1 MSINIE
7 KIIKLN
13 ELVNMFFRSKHTIV
27 LEPKLEKKYGK
38 YLGEEIVY
46 DKADWNLPSELK
58 EYVDELSKNKE
69 LSKEEK
75 ILKVYEKLCHDYV
88 YDDNLISYI
97 QKVDDDIYSLPDW
110 YGRDVDKEWEK
121 NRENHNRRICFE
133 LSRYLVKSLEELFK
147 DDKSCNTC
155 ILWNKNLIHYFV
167 GLTSDDYSLAIDLD
181 DFFKIKDLTRLKTG
195 LTLEGITILEDD
207 KHKFR
212 NALDKF
218 NERRDEFAIKR
229 VEDKIAKIEETEVK
243 NEKNEENE
251 EVLFLRKAIDV
262 LKEDGLDSQGIFEY
276 MKEIID
282 ISMGKE
288 KREKVWKK
296 IDGQNRE
303 STRYIR
309 CVLVTIDKQKYLIDG
324 EDAIVRQFDEK
335 EYDEKRA
342 KFVRNKELTRGGSDY
357 YDGK

>member
-1 MSINIE
+1 MNVNIE

-13 ELVNMFFRSKHTIV
+13 ELVNIFFRNKHTIV
-27 LEPKLEKKYGK
+27 LNPKLEKKYGK

-46 DKADWNLPSELK
+46 DKADWGMPSELK
-58 EYVDELSKNKE
+58 EYVTELSKNEE
-69 LSKEEK
+69 LSREEK
-75 ILKVYEKLCHDYV
+75 ILSVYEKICHDYV

-133 LSRYLVKSLEELFK
+133 LSRYLVKSLDELFK
-147 DDKSCNTC
+147 EDKNCNTC

-167 GLTSDDYSLAIDLD
+167 GFTSDDYSLAIDLD

-207 KHKFR
+207 KQKFK

-218 NERRDEFAIKR
+218 NEGRDEFAIKR
-229 VEDKIAKIEETEVK
+229 VENKIEETDET
-243 NEKNEENE
+243 EIEEESE
-251 EVLFLRKAIDV
+251 EVTFLRKAVEI

-282 ISMGKE
+282 ISIGKE
-288 KREKVWKK
+288 NREKVWKK
-296 IDGQNRE
+296 IDGKNRE

-309 CVLVTIDKQKYLIDG
+309 CVVANIDDKKYLIDG
-324 EDAIVRQFDEK
+324 EDAIVRLFDEK
-335 EYDEKRA
+335 EFDEKRTR
-342 KFVRNKELTRGGSDY
+342 FVPNKELTRGGFDY

>member
-1 MSINIE
+1 MKENNYYNKKVE
-7 KIIKLN
+7 
-13 ELVNMFFRSKHTIV
+13 EL
-27 LEPKLEKKYGK
+27 Y
-38 YLGEEIVY
+38 
-46 DKADWNLPSELK
+46 
-58 EYVDELSKNKE
+58 KE
-69 LSKEEK
+69 LNTNISGLTEEEASKRLEEYGENK
-75 ILKVYEKLCHDYV
+75 LAERKKKSNFIIFLNQFNDLMIILLIFASVFSAV
-88 YDDNLISYI
+88 ISYI

-133 LSRYLVKSLEELFK
+133 LSRYLVKSLDELFK
-147 DDKSCNTC
+147 DDKNCNTC

-195 LTLEGITILEDD
+195 LTLEGITILEDN
-207 KHKFR
+207 KHKFE

-218 NERRDEFAIKR
+218 NEGRDEFAIKR
-229 VEDKIAKIEETEVK
+229 VENKIEETAESEIK
-243 NEKNEENE
+243 DEEKESE
-251 EVLFLRKAIDV
+251 EVSFLKKAVEI
-262 LKEDGLDSQGIFEY
+262 LKEDRLDSQGIFEY

-282 ISMGKE
+282 ISIGKE
-288 KREKVWKK
+288 NREKIWKK

-309 CVLVTIDKQKYLIDG
+309 CVVVNIDGKKYLIDG
-324 EDAIVRQFDEK
+324 EEARIRPFDEK
-335 EYDEKRA
+335 EFDEKRTR
-342 KFVRNKELTRGGSDY
+342 FVPNKELTRGGFDY

>member
-1 MSINIE
+1 MNVNIE

-13 ELVNMFFRSKHTIV
+13 ELVNIFFRNKHTIV
-27 LEPKLEKKYGK
+27 LDPKLEKKYGK

-46 DKADWNLPSELK
+46 DKADWNMPSELK
-58 EYVDELSKNKE
+58 EYVKELSKNEE

-75 ILKVYEKLCHDYV
+75 ILSVYEKLCHDYV

-97 QKVDDDIYSLPDW
+97 QKIDDDIYSLPDW
-110 YGRDVDKEWEK
+110 YGRDVDNEWEK

-133 LSRYLVKSLEELFK
+133 LSRYLVKSLDELFK
-147 DDKSCNTC
+147 DDKNCNTC

-207 KHKFR
+207 KHKFE

-218 NERRDEFAIKR
+218 NEGRDEFAIKR
-229 VEDKIAKIEETEVK
+229 VENKIEET
-243 NEKNEENE
+243 NEAEIEDEEKEKE
-251 EVLFLRKAIDV
+251 EVVFLRKAVEI
-262 LKEDGLDSQGIFEY
+262 LKEDELDSQGIFEY

-282 ISMGKE
+282 ISIGKE
-288 KREKVWKK
+288 NREKVWKK
-296 IDGQNRE
+296 IDGKNRE

-309 CVLVTIDKQKYLIDG
+309 CVVVNIDDKKYLIDG
-324 EDAIVRQFDEK
+324 EDAIVRPFDEK
-335 EYDEKRA
+335 EFDKKRT
-342 KFVRNKELTRGGSDY
+342 KFVPNKELTRGGFDY

>member
-7 KIIKLN
+7 KIIRLN

-27 LEPKLEKKYGK
+27 LDPKLEKKYGK

-46 DKADWNLPSELK
+46 DKADWDMPSELK
-58 EYVDELSKNKE
+58 EYVKELSKNEE

-75 ILKVYEKLCHDYV
+75 ILSVYEKLCHDYV

-110 YGRDVDKEWEK
+110 YGREVDKEWEK

-133 LSRYLVKSLEELFK
+133 LSRYLVKSLDELFK
-147 DDKSCNTC
+147 DDKNCNTC

-207 KHKFR
+207 KHKFK

-218 NERRDEFAIKR
+218 NEGRDEFAIKR
-229 VEDKIAKIEETEVK
+229 VENKIEETDET
-243 NEKNEENE
+243 EIEEESE
-251 EVLFLRKAIDV
+251 EVAFLKKAVEI

-282 ISMGKE
+282 ISIGKE
-288 KREKVWKK
+288 NREKVWKK
-296 IDGQNRE
+296 IDGKNRE

-309 CVLVTIDKQKYLIDG
+309 CVVANIDDKKYLIDG
-324 EDAIVRQFDEK
+324 EDAIVRLFDEK
-335 EYDEKRA
+335 EFDEKRTR
-342 KFVRNKELTRGGSDY
+342 FVPNKELTRGGFDY

>member
-1 MSINIE
+1 MNVNIE

-13 ELVNMFFRSKHTIV
+13 ELVNMFFRNKHTIV
-27 LEPKLEKKYGK
+27 LDPKLEKKYGK

-46 DKADWNLPSELK
+46 DKADWDMPSELK
-58 EYVDELSKNKE
+58 EYVNELSKNEE

-75 ILKVYEKLCHDYV
+75 ILSVYEKLCHDYV

-133 LSRYLVKSLEELFK
+133 LSRYLVKSLDELFK
-147 DDKSCNTC
+147 DDKNCNTC

-195 LTLEGITILEDD
+195 LTLEGIIILEDD
-207 KHKFR
+207 KHKFI

-218 NERRDEFAIKR
+218 NEGREEFAIKR
-229 VEDKIAKIEETEVK
+229 VENKIEET
-243 NEKNEENE
+243 NETEIEDEEKENE
-251 EVLFLRKAIDV
+251 EVAFLRKAVEI

-282 ISMGKE
+282 ISIGKE
-288 KREKVWKK
+288 NREKVWKK
-296 IDGQNRE
+296 IDGKNRE

-309 CVLVTIDKQKYLIDG
+309 CVVVNIDNKKYLIDG
-324 EDAIVRQFDEK
+324 EDAIVRPFDEK
-335 EYDEKRA
+335 EFDEKRTR
-342 KFVRNKELTRGGSDY
+342 FVPNKELIRGGFDY

>member
-1 MSINIE
+1 MNVNIE

-13 ELVNMFFRSKHTIV
+13 ELVNIFFRNKHTIV
-27 LEPKLEKKYGK
+27 LDPKLEKKYGK

-46 DKADWNLPSELK
+46 DKADWGMPSELK
-58 EYVDELSKNKE
+58 EYVTELSKNQE
-69 LSKEEK
+69 LSREEK
-75 ILKVYEKLCHDYV
+75 ILSVYEKICHDYV

-133 LSRYLVKSLEELFK
+133 LSRYLVKSLDELFK
-147 DDKSCNTC
+147 DDKNCNTC

-207 KHKFR
+207 KQKFK

-218 NERRDEFAIKR
+218 NEGRDEFAIKR
-229 VEDKIAKIEETEVK
+229 VENKIEETDET
-243 NEKNEENE
+243 EIEEESE
-251 EVLFLRKAIDV
+251 EVTFLRKAVEI

-282 ISMGKE
+282 ISIGKE
-288 KREKVWKK
+288 NREKVWKK
-296 IDGQNRE
+296 IDGKNRE

-309 CVLVTIDKQKYLIDG
+309 CVVANIDDKKYLIDG
-324 EDAIVRQFDEK
+324 EDAIVRLFDEK
-335 EYDEKRA
+335 EFDEKRTR
-342 KFVRNKELTRGGSDY
+342 FVPNKELTRGGFDY

>member
-1 MSINIE
+1 MNVNIE

-13 ELVNMFFRSKHTIV
+13 ELVNIFFRNKHTIV
-27 LEPKLEKKYGK
+27 LNPKLEKKYGK

-46 DKADWNLPSELK
+46 DKADWGMPSELK
-58 EYVDELSKNKE
+58 EYVTELSKNQE
-69 LSKEEK
+69 LSREEK
-75 ILKVYEKLCHDYV
+75 ILSVYEKICHDYV

-133 LSRYLVKSLEELFK
+133 LSRYLVKSLDELFK
-147 DDKSCNTC
+147 EDKNCNTC

-167 GLTSDDYSLAIDLD
+167 GFTSDDYSLAIDLD

-207 KHKFR
+207 KQKFK

-218 NERRDEFAIKR
+218 NEGRDEFAIKR
-229 VEDKIAKIEETEVK
+229 VENKIEETDET
-243 NEKNEENE
+243 EIEEESE
-251 EVLFLRKAIDV
+251 EVTFLRKAVEI

-282 ISMGKE
+282 ISIGKE
-288 KREKVWKK
+288 NREKVWKK
-296 IDGQNRE
+296 IDGKNRE

-309 CVLVTIDKQKYLIDG
+309 CVVANIDDKKYLIDG
-324 EDAIVRQFDEK
+324 EDAIVRLFDEK
-335 EYDEKRA
+335 EFDEKRTR
-342 KFVRNKELTRGGSDY
+342 FVPNKELTRGGFDY

>member
-1 MSINIE
+1 MNVNRE

-13 ELVNMFFRSKHTIV
+13 ELVNIFFRSKHTIV
-27 LEPKLEKKYGK
+27 LDPELEKKYGK

-46 DKADWNLPSELK
+46 DKAEWNMPRKLK
-58 EYVDELSKNKE
+58 EYVDELSENKE

-75 ILKVYEKLCHDYV
+75 VLSVYEKLCHDYV

-97 QKVDDDIYSLPDW
+97 QQIDDDIFSLPDW

-133 LSRYLVKSLEELFK
+133 LSRYLVKALEEIFK

-167 GLTSDDYSLAIDLD
+167 GLTSDDYSLTIDLD

-207 KHKFR
+207 KDKFK
-212 NALDKF
+212 NVLDKF
-218 NERRDEFAIKR
+218 NEGRNEFAIKR
-229 VEDKIAKIEETEVK
+229 IENKIAETAESEIKDEEKES
-243 NEKNEENE
+243 E
-251 EVLFLRKAIDV
+251 EVSFLGKAVEI

-282 ISMGKE
+282 ISIGKE
-288 KREKVWKK
+288 NREKIWKK
-296 IDGQNRE
+296 IDGENRE

-309 CVLVTIDKQKYLIDG
+309 CVVVNIDGKKYLIDG
-324 EDAIVRQFDEK
+324 EEARIRPFDEK
-335 EYDEKRA
+335 EFDEKRTR
-342 KFVRNKELTRGGSDY
+342 FVPNKELTRGGFDY

>member
-7 KIIKLN
+7 KIIRLN

-27 LEPKLEKKYGK
+27 LDPKLEKKYGK

-46 DKADWNLPSELK
+46 DKADWDMPSELK
-58 EYVDELSKNKE
+58 EYVKELSKNEE

-75 ILKVYEKLCHDYV
+75 ILSVYEKLCHDYV

-133 LSRYLVKSLEELFK
+133 LSRYLVKSLDELFK
-147 DDKSCNTC
+147 DDKNCNTC

-207 KHKFR
+207 KQKFK

-218 NERRDEFAIKR
+218 NEGRDEFAIKR
-229 VEDKIAKIEETEVK
+229 VENKIEETDET
-243 NEKNEENE
+243 EIEEESE
-251 EVLFLRKAIDV
+251 EVAFLKKAVEI

-282 ISMGKE
+282 ISIGKE
-288 KREKVWKK
+288 NREKVWKK
-296 IDGQNRE
+296 IDGKNRE

-309 CVLVTIDKQKYLIDG
+309 CVVANIDDKKYLIDG
-324 EDAIVRQFDEK
+324 EDAIVRLFDEK
-335 EYDEKRA
+335 EFDEKRTR
-342 KFVRNKELTRGGSDY
+342 FVPNKELTRGGFDY